1 MTKKFNVNGCCFP
14 DEHYMVD
21 ISGKFNQI
29 TKLIESDEYFTINRP
44 RQYGKTTILNV
55 LFKKLPQEKYLSIF
69 LSFEGIGDSIF
80 ENESTFSPA
89 FVRMFLKELQMT
101 CPDTAKLFLTI
112 MGNVKNLEDLSTS
125 ISICT
130 GKINKDVIVIIDEI
144 DKSSNNQLFLSF
156 LGMLRDKYLKRK
168 REATFKSVILA
179 GVHDVKSLK
188 LKIREGHETKLNS
201 PWNIAADFN
210 VDMSFNP
217 AEIKTM
223 LASYAE
229 DKGVK
234 MDFDAISERI
244 YYHTGGHPYLISYL
258 CKIIDDNLNLQKSDD
273 SFKYWKI
280 TDIDHASQL
289 IISKCKDIS
298 HFINLTEMLKGDLAL
313 YRIVASIIFENGY
326 FSYSVHEP
334 ILNKGI
340 EHGLFR
346 CNDGRIAIHNPIYN
360 HIIADFMSDYSAKN
374 QQEAPDEK
382 I

>member
-1 MTKKFNVNGCCFP
+1 MSKEFNVTGSCNP
-14 DEHYMVD
+14 QKHYMVD
-21 ISGKFNQI
+21 ISGKINQVI
-29 TKLIESDEYFTINRP
+29 RLIDNKEYFTICKP
-44 RQYGKTTILNV
+44 FQYGKTT
-55 LFKKLPQEKYLSIF
+55 
-69 LSFEGIGDSIF
+69 
-80 ENESTFSPA
+80 
-89 FVRMFLKELQMT
+89 MLKELSRHLHDKYT
-101 CPDTAKLFLTI
+101 VLLLSFDDIVSDIYENEKVFNRRVAELFIEALSPRFAGEIETLKSLLI
-112 MGNVKNLEDLSTS
+112 EDLSLYS
-125 ISICT
+125 FFPKFIKLL
-130 GKINKDVIVIIDEI
+130 GHQIVIFID
-144 DKSSNNQLFLSF
+144 DADRPGNSQPFLNFLSI
-156 LGMLRDKYLKRK
+156 LRALYLERYEKNS
-168 REATFKSVILA
+168 AFHSLA
-179 GVHDVKSLK
+179 LSSAYDVKTLRPQSEED
-188 LKIREGHETKLNS
+188 KIRS
-201 PWNIAADFN
+201 IPWNIAADFN
-210 VDMSFNP
+210 VDMSFNS

-223 LASYAE
+223 LASYAG

-346 CNDGRIAIHNPIYN
+346 CNAGRIAIHNPIYN